1 MTTRMKTF
9 VLGLVLALSVCLV
22 AATSHD
28 TNAYLTDAQS
38 GTLTGTLA
46 SGCNPYRLCLGTAEA
61 KHWDGS
67 ACGSYR
73 YQLISQCDKTSALS
87 LDFGDALCGQQTAW
101 PDVFRLVS
109 LVSDPRK
116 VSFTTSGP
124 IAAFVTAV
132 RLDCGAS
139 STLAGHATAKVYVA
153 VSVPSCARPGEYT
166 GTLVIHVAGSPKD
179 TQVPM
184 VMCVLSNRRT
194 RKAAPPGRQPSPRP
208 SAISTVTPLPSATPR
223 PATPAPSP
231 SVSPSTPAP
240 GPTAT
245 PTPTPS
251 PSQSGASNE

>member
-22 AATSHD
+22 AAASHD
-28 TNAYLTDAQS
+28 TNAYFTDAQS

-46 SGCNPYRLCLGTAEA
+46 SGCNPYRLCLGTAKA

-73 YQLISQCDKTSALS
+73 YQLISQCDKTGALS

-153 VSVPSCARPGEYT
+153 VSVPSCARPGEYYGHACHSRGGQSQGHP
-166 GTLVIHVAGSPKD
+166 GTHGHVRSLQPANSQGGSARAAAVAAAVGDIHGHPTAECHSAARHARTEPLREPVYS
-179 TQVPM
+179 
-184 VMCVLSNRRT
+184 RT
-194 RKAAPPGRQPSPRP
+194 RPNGDAY
-208 SAISTVTPLPSATPR
+208 THPLTEPERSE
-223 PATPAPSP
+223 
-231 SVSPSTPAP
+231 
-240 GPTAT
+240 
-245 PTPTPS
+245 
-251 PSQSGASNE
+251 Q